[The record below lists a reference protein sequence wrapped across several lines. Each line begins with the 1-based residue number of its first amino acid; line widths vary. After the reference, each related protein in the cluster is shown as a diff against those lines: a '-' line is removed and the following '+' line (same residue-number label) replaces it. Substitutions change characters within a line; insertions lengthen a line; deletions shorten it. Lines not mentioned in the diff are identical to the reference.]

1 MAKLLNQ
8 GAYGCV
14 YYPGFTPKGNVDNNK
29 GYVTK
34 LEVFDKTSKNEIN
47 ISTIIKKIKNYNKY
61 FSPIVKYYIT
71 SFKQLNKYNDKLK
84 DCEAI
89 NLSENIYNNF
99 ILIYIKYI
107 NGSSIEKYLLNID
120 ISTIYLNR
128 LINSYIYLNNSIKLL
143 INNNIIHYDLHTE
156 NILYDKKKDKPIIID
171 FGLSINIKDIITNKN
186 NIDYIRLKKAT
197 MHFSPKHYTYPPELH
212 FMTYILTDINIENH
226 KIKLNEKISKQEIHK
241 FINELIETNKI
252 HRQYIYIKHDID
264 KKHID
269 KEIYKK
275 ELINYYNKFI
285 SKTKKESIDDLIKYI
300 NILDIYS
307 ITVDMCIIIIKILNK
322 TFINTD
328 YTNETLQKILF
339 FILEILI
346 FNLQIDPEKRLS
358 IAEISI
364 FYNKVFKSNY
374 DLDML
379 EKSLKSNT
387 ILYKKYSEM
396 KKYYISPNFSIL
408 NNRNIQSIFK
418 TFNS

>member
-1 MAKLLNQ
+1 
-8 GAYGCV
+8 
-14 YYPGFTPKGNVDNNK
+14 
-29 GYVTK
+29 
-34 LEVFDKTSKNEIN
+34 
-47 ISTIIKKIKNYNKY
+47 
-61 FSPIVKYYIT
+61 
-71 SFKQLNKYNDKLK
+71 
-84 DCEAI
+84 
-89 NLSENIYNNF
+89 
-99 ILIYIKYI
+99 
-107 NGSSIEKYLLNID
+107 
-120 ISTIYLNR
+120 
-128 LINSYIYLNNSIKLL
+128 
-143 INNNIIHYDLHTE
+143 
-156 NILYDKKKDKPIIID
+156 
-171 FGLSINIKDIITNKN
+171 SINIKDIITNKN

-212 FMTYILTDINIENH
+212 FITYILTDINIENH
-226 KIKLNEKISKQEIHK
+226 KIKLSEKISKQEVHN

-252 HRQYIYIKHDID
+252 HRQYIYLKNDID

-269 KEIYKK
+269 KEIYKR

-300 NILDIYS
+300 KILDIYS

-339 FILEILI
+339 FILEILM

-358 IAEISI
+358 IAELSI
-364 FYNKVFKSNY
+364 FYNKVFKSNL